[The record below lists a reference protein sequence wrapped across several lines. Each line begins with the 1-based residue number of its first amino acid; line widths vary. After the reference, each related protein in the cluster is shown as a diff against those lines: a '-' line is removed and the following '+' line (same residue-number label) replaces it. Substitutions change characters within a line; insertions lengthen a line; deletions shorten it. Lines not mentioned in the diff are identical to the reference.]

1 MALKG
6 VSHTLSYRCVSVFIL
21 VMLTLSRMS
30 ELTKETVL
38 DLDHH
43 VDFLLAAEEFGP
55 HFPVTLRRLWIESEK
70 YLSTPCGH
78 LHEGEGVYT
87 IKCAIF

>member
-1 MALKG
+1 
-6 VSHTLSYRCVSVFIL
+6 
-21 VMLTLSRMS
+21 MLTLSGMS

-43 VDFLLAAEEFGP
+43 VDFPLAADGFCPVEP
-55 HFPVTLRRLWIESEK
+55 HFPVTLRIVWIESEK
-70 YLSTPCGH
+70 YSSTPSGH

-87 IKCAIF
+87 IKCVIF

>member
-1 MALKG
+1 
-6 VSHTLSYRCVSVFIL
+6 
-21 VMLTLSRMS
+21 MLTLSGMS

-43 VDFLLAAEEFGP
+43 VDFLLAGAEFCP
-55 HFPVTLRRLWIESEK
+55 HFPVTLRISWIESEK
-70 YLSTPCGH
+70 YLSTPSGH

-87 IKCAIF
+87 IKCVIF